1 MADKPRSL
9 ETLRKELDQLDQDLV
24 GLLRRRATI
33 VQEVGR
39 SKSRGGRGS
48 AGAAGSPGAGGTGNG
63 FILRPG
69 REAEILRRLAQA
81 EAAPLENGNLL
92 RIFREVI
99 GSLYGLQGRVRVA
112 IQADGDRLGVWD
124 IARNHFG
131 ASAQISWHND
141 PGAVIGAVCETP
153 NCVGLIATPDD
164 EGRVYW
170 WRQLAATAGLVPKV
184 IGGLPFYAIDGGTL
198 PRRPAWLM
206 VGPGM
211 PDPSG
216 DDVSLV
222 YVTVELEEMSRGRFI
237 GMFADAGLTAR
248 MVTATAAVERG
259 SDPAAGGP
267 RDFLVEIDDYLP
279 QDDPRI
285 EAFRRRAGEAVSHV
299 AVIGAYA
306 VPLGAGPASG

>member
-1 MADKPRSL
+1 MAEKPRSL
-9 ETLRKELDQLDQDLV
+9 ETLRKELDDLDQDLV
-24 GLLRRRATI
+24 ALLRRRATL

-39 SKSRGGRGS
+39 SKGAGRGR
-48 AGAAGSPGAGGTGNG
+48 GNAAGNG
-63 FILRPG
+63 FFLRPG
-69 REAEILRRLAQA
+69 REAAILRRLADSDS
-81 EAAPLENGNLL
+81 APLERGHLL
-92 RIFREVI
+92 RIFREMI
-99 GSLYGLQGRVRVA
+99 GSLYSLQGRIRVA
-112 IQADGDRLGVWD
+112 IHAEEDRLAIWD

-131 ASAQISWHND
+131 AGATISWHND
-141 PGAVIGAVCETP
+141 PGAVIGAVSENA

-170 WRQLAATAGLVPKV
+170 WRQLAATAGVVPKV
-184 IGGLPFYAIDGGTL
+184 IGGLPFYAIDGAAL

-206 VGPGM
+206 VGPGL

-216 DDVSLV
+216 QDVSLLF
-222 YVTVELEEMSRGRFI
+222 VTVELEEMSRGRFI

-267 RDFLVEIDDYLP
+267 RDFLVEIDEYLP
-279 QDDPRI
+279 PDDPRL
-285 EAFRRRAGEAVSHV
+285 EAFRRRAGGAVSHL

-306 VPLGAGPASG
+306 VPLGAAAASG